1 MDGKDGI
8 TGQQDQQEVQE
19 VQAVEAIL
27 AVGEHLAERPSGRP
41 VRLRLLFRRG
51 RLLRRV
57 GRRSTGPRSS
67 LRTRWRLTQVTSGM
81 V

>member
-27 AVGEHLAERPSGRP
+27 AVGEHLAERLPGRP
-41 VRLRLLFRRG
+41 ARLRLLLCRS
-51 RLLRRV
+51 RL
-57 GRRSTGPRSS
+57 PR
-67 LRTRWRLTQVTSGM
+67 
-81 V
+81 